1 MLPSTIFLSYAR
13 NDSKVALKLASDL
26 KAMDVGVWLDQVDIP
41 PGERWDRAV
50 EAALK
55 RSTRLIVILSPA
67 SVASENVMDEVSYAI
82 EEKKDIVPVIFEDC
96 ERPLRMRR
104 FQFIDFTTDYASA
117 FEKLLSLLN
126 PASHSSQLRTGRATA
141 PVPDET
147 LSAESTAPEE
157 AVARRQPRKE
167 KASGQKKP
175 AQKKAV
181 TKDAATPTG
190 KSSGKK
196 QTKSSE
202 MAVLDPTSSNSS
214 FGRGKSITYNG
225 HRIEMRF
232 GLFIKILYDGE
243 EVPSDSTTHYV
254 FDVSED
260 GEDAHYEI
268 FIMDNF
274 FTWQCEV
281 RRNGRTIFTD
291 T

>member
-1 MLPSTIFLSYAR
+1 
-13 NDSKVALKLASDL
+13 
-26 KAMDVGVWLDQVDIP
+26 
-41 PGERWDRAV
+41 
-50 EAALK
+50 
-55 RSTRLIVILSPA
+55 LIVILSPA

-82 EEKKDIVPVIFEDC
+82 EEKKDIVPAIFEDC

-104 FQFIDFTTDYASA
+104 FQFIDFTADYASA
-117 FEKLLSLLN
+117 LKKLLSLLK

-147 LSAESTAPEE
+147 PSAEATAPAE
-157 AVARRQPRKE
+157 AIALIPEMPAEPKAMARRQPRKE

-196 QTKSSE
+196 QPRSSE

-260 GEDAHYEI
+260 GEEAHYEI
-268 FIMDNF
+268 FIVDNLL
-274 FTWQCEV
+274 TWQCEV

-291 T
+291 A